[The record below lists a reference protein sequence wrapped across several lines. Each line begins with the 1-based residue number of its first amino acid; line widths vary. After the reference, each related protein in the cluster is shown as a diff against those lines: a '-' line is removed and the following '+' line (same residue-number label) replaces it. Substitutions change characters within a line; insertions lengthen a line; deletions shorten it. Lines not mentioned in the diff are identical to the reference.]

1 VKLTNTSFETLA
13 PGSAGSAAAAS
24 GVAGSNSRAAAAA
37 KAGSSDSVNLSSAS
51 QLLGLAKAGASPDRS
66 AKVSSVAALVR
77 SGQYSADTA
86 AVSHAV
92 VEGHIQ

>member
-1 VKLTNTSFETLA
+1 MKLTNTSIETVA
-13 PGSAGSAAAAS
+13 PGSAGSAAS
-24 GVAGSNSRAAAAA
+24 VNGVGGSNSRSGAG

-51 QLLGLAKAGASPDRS
+51 QLLSLAKANAAPDRS

-77 SGQYSADTA
+77 SGQYSADSA
-86 AVSHAV
+86 SVSKAV

>member
-1 VKLTNTSFETLA
+1 MKLTNTSIETLG

-24 GVAGSNSRAAAAA
+24 GVAGSSSRTAASA

-51 QLLGLAKAGASPDRS
+51 QLLNLAKAGGTTDRS

-77 SGQYSADTA
+77 SGQYTADTA

-92 VEGHIQ
+92 VEGHLQ